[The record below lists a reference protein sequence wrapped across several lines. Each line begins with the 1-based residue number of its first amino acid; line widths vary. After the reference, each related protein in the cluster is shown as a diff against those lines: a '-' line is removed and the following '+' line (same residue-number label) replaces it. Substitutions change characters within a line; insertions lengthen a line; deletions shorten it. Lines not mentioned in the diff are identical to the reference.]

1 MACWNVI
8 SHQEAS
14 SGSVG
19 SFDFTSIPSSYDHLC
34 LRLSLRDDKSSAY
47 KNNIH
52 LELNGSTSSEYSTT
66 MLYCGS
72 TVLSTRASASYDFY
86 SAYEACEDTLA
97 DTFATAEIWFIDYSN
112 TDTYKT
118 YVSQGGL
125 PNNDS
130 TEWRWQNFVTGGSF
144 QSTAAINRIYFEPDG
159 SFYDYV
165 QYSSATLYGINGAA

>member
-14 SGSVG
+14 SGSVSG
-19 SFDFTSIPSSYDHLC
+19 FDFTSIPSSYDHLC

-47 KNNIH
+47 KNNID
-52 LELNGSTSSEYSTT
+52 LELNGSSSAEYSTT

-72 TVLSTRASASYDFY
+72 TVLSTRAQSTYDFY
-86 SAYEACEDTLA
+86 SAYVASADALA
-97 DTFATAEIWFIDYSN
+97 NTFSTAEIWFIDYSN

-118 YVSQGGL
+118 WVSQGGI

-130 TEWRWQNFVTGGSF
+130 TEWRWQNFVTGGNF
-144 QSTAAINRIYFEPDG
+144 QSTAAINRIYFIPFGGED
-159 SFYDYV
+159 FV
-165 QYSSATLYGINGAA
+165 QYSTATLYGINGTA